1 VRCGAEAVFC
11 GIMGFVLVMLC
22 AEKCNSKVLVW
33 YMQYTVTGQLVR
45 LQITAVILFVVGSF
59 KLS

>member
-1 VRCGAEAVFC
+1 
-11 GIMGFVLVMLC
+11 
-22 AEKCNSKVLVW
+22 VLVW